1 MVHMCPAHPSPTL
14 SCVSAHLSYS
24 CVQTLA
30 CGIDPCMCDGHTLC
44 VKKHPLCMMSFLFH
58 VFAGLALLSGI
69 MVIRAKNPVYS
80 VLFLILVFCNA
91 SGLLLLINLDF
102 FAMVFLVVY
111 VGAIAVLFLFVVMML
126 NIKLAEINENI
137 LRYVPVGGMFG
148 VLFLAEM
155 LLLLEQ
161 DLVPVLVF
169 PTHHMLSVVEYVT
182 MGATFFAWSLLCL
195 VWVCVS
201 QPWALFSV
209 LSQWNE
215 HCAKLMH
222 SLQAY
227 TQMTAEDTYTYT
239 PVDYVVWPYT
249 MEQTTTIH
257 TLGHVVYTYYMLFFI
272 LASVILLIS
281 MIGAIVLTMH
291 KGVFVKRQD
300 VFEQNTRDFSKTLQK
315 IKHM

>member
-1 MVHMCPAHPSPTL
+1 
-14 SCVSAHLSYS
+14 
-24 CVQTLA
+24 
-30 CGIDPCMCDGHTLC
+30 
-44 VKKHPLCMMSFLFH
+44 MMSFLFN

-137 LRYVPVGGMFG
+137 LRYLPVGGMFG
-148 VLFLAEM
+148 LLFLAEI

-161 DLVPVLVF
+161 DVVPVVVYHTNGMLPFIEYIMVVF
-169 PTHHMLSVVEYVT
+169 
-182 MGATFFAWSLLCL
+182 TFFAWSALCI

-209 LSQWNE
+209 LGQWRSSFNQ
-215 HCAKLMH
+215 LMH
-222 SLQAY
+222 KLNTYSSS
-227 TQMTAEDTYTYT
+227 TMHDTYNYEN
-239 PVDYVVWPYT
+239 VDYVIWPHT

-257 TLGHVVYTYYMLFFI
+257 TLGHVVYTYYMVFFI
-272 LASVILLIS
+272 MASVILLIS

-291 KGVFVKRQD
+291 KGVFVKRQE
-300 VFEQNTRDFSKTLQK
+300 VFEQNTRDFSKTLHK
-315 IKHM
+315 IKNM